1 MAFRNSKAFWIAYFD
16 ANRNMSVVGAPT
28 KETLKTMRTDFSKW
42 PYGAYL
48 CEDSIVYFDRRYQP
62 IVRITRPLFP
72 AVGEQAI
79 VVCDPAER
87 ISHSGKEWFY
97 KDATSPR
104 RNAQTRMRLQ
114 RLLDTVPRLH
124 AEIERRAR
132 VKVSA

>member
-1 MAFRNSKAFWIAYFD
+1 
-16 ANRNMSVVGAPT
+16 
-28 KETLKTMRTDFSKW
+28 MRTDFSKW

-72 AVGEQAI
+72 AVGEQTI

-87 ISHSGKEWFY
+87 IRHSGKEWLY

-104 RNAQTRMRLQ
+104 RNAETRNRLKNLVDAIPELAAEV
-114 RLLDTVPRLH
+114 RRRNTV
-124 AEIERRAR
+124 R
-132 VKVSA
+132 VGA